1 MINSIEPIK
10 PEQETKETTVKFR
23 AIRET
28 TRIKRDYD
36 PTKIFIE
43 KAGQKINLYDFVQE
57 SSKDLEIYEVLEK
70 YGPKVGQQMLNSNK
84 SAVTG
89 DLTGAPKDLRELHD
103 MKQKADEAKEKI
115 SKILTK
121 AKKEE
126 IKTPEKKTETPETT
140 KLEEKTETKTE
151 VKEK

>member
-10 PEQETKETTVKFR
+10 AEKETKETTVKFR

-36 PTKIFIE
+36 PKKIFIE

-70 YGPKVGQQMLNSNK
+70 YGPKVGAQMLNTNN
-84 SAVTG
+84 SAITG
-89 DLTGAPKDLRELHD
+89 DLTGAPKDLREVYD
-103 MKQKADEAKEKI
+103 MKQEADKAKEKI
-115 SKILTK
+115 SKIIEK
-121 AKKEE
+121 AKKE
-126 IKTPEKKTETPETT
+126 KTETPKEI
-140 KLEEKTETKTE
+140 KVEEEKKTKAE
-151 VKEK
+151 VKE